1 MKPST
6 IATKLVAKYG
16 ASYASNLARERMR
29 LHFVGL
35 RRTNGTPRQT
45 LDHSTVHRA
54 IVWMT
59 VGQLIDK
66 VGNAAVW
73 DA

>member
-29 LHFVGL
+29 LNLSGVY
-35 RRTNGTPRQT
+35 RANGTPRQT

-66 VGNAAVW
+66 VGNAEGWV
-73 DA
+73 